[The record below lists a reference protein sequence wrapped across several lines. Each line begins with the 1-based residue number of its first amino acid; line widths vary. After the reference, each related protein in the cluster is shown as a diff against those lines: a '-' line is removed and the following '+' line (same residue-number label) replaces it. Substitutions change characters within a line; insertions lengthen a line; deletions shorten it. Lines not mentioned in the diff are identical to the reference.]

1 MSWNPPDGYVKRF
14 SYGLLSLLLISVCIL
29 LIVTGVRRAPNSN
42 VNVVVAHPTPQNIP
56 DASVI
61 LTKEGDSAYDSSY
74 WSSTRPITQIG
85 VDERPKHAMLGVIE
99 SVSMD
104 ANRNIFILDYE
115 YSTVRIY
122 NESGDYLSSFASEG
136 DGPGEIWY
144 PESIDLSE
152 GDSLAVI
159 VGSEPR
165 ITMYR
170 RSDSPD
176 SLEYVFENSFFQVNG
191 AISRAG
197 CAMNGHIYVLAYGSE
212 QEGVI
217 FKYDLTGRFIRSFG
231 DKYRDPEPF
240 VRQSLSRRG
249 FLACSDKHDTVAWI
263 RRSIPVVHVYTGNG
277 ELLVRY
283 KLQDF
288 TPSVVTQR
296 RTEDGRP
303 SLRFEALKEGESR
316 FANLFADDDGAFI
329 VSYATAAGSTSIQGA
344 PPPIDYHVYRLASHL
359 GEETYLGSIPN
370 IVAMSE
376 GKIVLE
382 AESPYPQV
390 LLYEVRRNK

>member
-1 MSWNPPDGYVKRF
+1 MKRF
-14 SYGLLSLLLISVCIL
+14 SYVLLSLLLVSVCIL
-29 LIVTGVRRAPNSN
+29 LIVTAIRRAPDSD
-42 VNVVVAHPTPQNIP
+42 VNVEVTHPTSQNIP

-61 LTKEGDSAYDSSY
+61 LTREGDPAYDLSY
-74 WSSTRPITQIG
+74 WSSTRPVTQIG
-85 VDERPKHAMLGVIE
+85 VDEGPEHAMLGVIE

-104 ANRNIFILDYE
+104 ANGNIFILDYE

-122 NESGDYLSSFASEG
+122 NEGGDYVSSFGSEG

-152 GDSLAVI
+152 DDSLAVI

-165 ITMYR
+165 ITVFR
-170 RSDSPD
+170 RSDSQD
-176 SLEYVFENSFFQVNG
+176 SFEYVFDSSFIQVNN

-197 CAMNGHIYVLAYGSE
+197 CAMNGHIYVLAYSSE
-212 QEGVI
+212 QDGVI
-217 FKYDLTGRFIRSFG
+217 FKYDLTGRFITSFG
-231 DKYRDPEPF
+231 DKYRDPEPYV
-240 VRQSLSRRG
+240 VRTLSLRG

-263 RRSIPVVHVYTGNG
+263 RQNIPVVHVYTGNG

-296 RTEDGRP
+296 RTENGRP
-303 SLRFEALKEGESR
+303 SLSFEALKERESW
-316 FANLFADDDGAFI
+316 FSNLFTDDDGAFV
-329 VSYATAAGSTSIQGA
+329 VSHVTAVESTSIQGA
-344 PPPIDYHVYRLASHL
+344 SLPRDYHVYRLAPHL
-359 GEETYLGSIPN
+359 GTETYLGSIPRV
-370 IVAMSE
+370 VAMSK
-376 GKIVLE
+376 GRVVLK

-390 LLYEVRRNK
+390 LLYEGAP